1 MRILESNDIGRKC
14 PKELG
19 KKVNQE
25 DSIIMNRSAIERGLF
40 SATSYRTH
48 TEEEKKQGY
57 NAERIS
63 IPPLA
68 KRRGDVNYGLLD
80 ENGII
85 RLRHTKSVDKNGKI
99 TGGGAVYVEKGDVII
114 GKVTVQSDKSGNE
127 ELSDCSLVVDKGE
140 EGYIDRIFT
149 SITPNGYKL
158 VKVVI
163 RKERIPEIGDKFAS
177 RSAQKG
183 TCGMVYRQED
193 MPFTAEGICPDIIMN
208 PHAIPSRMTINQ
220 LLECV
225 LGKSCALDG
234 EIGDST
240 PFTSS
245 SVDIAETICDRLGMK
260 GYNRSGNEMLYNG
273 MSGEPMGMC
282 FIGPVYYQRLKHLVS
297 DKIHA
302 RATGPV
308 TTLSRQ
314 PLEGFFTRQPI
325 YLLDNLFIN
334 LKFYLKF
341 LYLWKYIV
349 E

>member
-1 MRILESNDIGRKC
+1 
-14 PKELG
+14 
-19 KKVNQE
+19 
-25 DSIIMNRSAIERGLF
+25 
-40 SATSYRTH
+40 
-48 TEEEKKQGY
+48 
-57 NAERIS
+57 
-63 IPPLA
+63 
-68 KRRGDVNYGLLD
+68 
-80 ENGII
+80 
-85 RLRHTKSVDKNGKI
+85 
-99 TGGGAVYVEKGDVII
+99 
-114 GKVTVQSDKSGNE
+114 
-127 ELSDCSLVVDKGE
+127 
-140 EGYIDRIFT
+140 
-149 SITPNGYKL
+149 
-158 VKVVI
+158 
-163 RKERIPEIGDKFAS
+163 
-177 RSAQKG
+177 
-183 TCGMVYRQED
+183 
-193 MPFTAEGICPDIIMN
+193 
-208 PHAIPSRMTINQ
+208 
-220 LLECV
+220 
-225 LGKSCALDG
+225 LDG